1 MLAIEAAPTT
11 SSPSVSKS
19 CRQVGWRSQSA
30 SASSSSLIKSSPLP
44 PIASNSSWADV
55 SSADANVSADVS
67 SGNVSA
73 STVIN
78 DRPSSSPVA
87 SSNRSSLHQPDDKP
101 SSESFFMTEVLSF
114 NFVLCS
120 LIFTLKYLSFT
131 GCLIVLLLLQ
141 FNLEVAVLFRAS
153 WLIDSLIDR
162 SIDRVLP
169 FAYYTVTLRNFILHN
184 LYFWTPHFSISTPHF
199 GWTPRL
205 NYTMA
210 E

>member
-30 SASSSSLIKSSPLP
+30 SACSSLIKSSPLP
-44 PIASNSSWADV
+44 PIASNSSRADV
-55 SSADANVSADVS
+55 SSADAKMSADVS
-67 SGNVSA
+67 SGNVSVSA
-73 STVIN
+73 VIN

-87 SSNRSSLHQPDDKP
+87 SSNQSSPHQPDDKP

-141 FNLEVAVLFRAS
+141 FNLEVAVLLRAS
-153 WLIDSLIDR
+153 
-162 SIDRVLP
+162 
-169 FAYYTVTLRNFILHN
+169 
-184 LYFWTPHFSISTPHF
+184 
-199 GWTPRL
+199 
-205 NYTMA
+205 
-210 E
+210 

>member
-30 SASSSSLIKSSPLP
+30 SACSSLIKSSPLP
-44 PIASNSSWADV
+44 PIASNSSRADV
-55 SSADANVSADVS
+55 SSADVNVSANVSSADAKMSADVS
-67 SGNVSA
+67 SGNVSVSA
-73 STVIN
+73 VIN

-87 SSNRSSLHQPDDKP
+87 SSNQSSPHQPDDKP

-141 FNLEVAVLFRAS
+141 FNLEVAVLLRAS
-153 WLIDSLIDR
+153 
-162 SIDRVLP
+162 
-169 FAYYTVTLRNFILHN
+169 
-184 LYFWTPHFSISTPHF
+184 
-199 GWTPRL
+199 
-205 NYTMA
+205 
-210 E
+210 